1 MLVFMHACGTV
12 MRRAGGSQAMAV
24 QEVGTDANVFEGSWG
39 SSRFIRLSALRRRRL
54 PQPCQ

>member
-1 MLVFMHACGTV
+1 
-12 MRRAGGSQAMAV
+12 MAV

-39 SSRFIRLSALRRRRL
+39 SSRFISLSALRRRRL